1 MTISEGQS
9 LPEAK
14 LMLKTEDGIADRP
27 LSEITKGRSVVIFG
41 LPGAFTGTC
50 SNAHVPSFMR
60 TLPKFKEKGVDE
72 VICVSVN
79 DVFVMEAWGKQTGA
93 TAAGITFASDPD
105 ASFTQ
110 ALGLSFDAG
119 FVRGLPR
126 SHRYALHAVDGVV
139 KVLNLET
146 NPGACD
152 ISAGEGLLQQL

>member
-14 LMLKTEDGIADRP
+14 LMLKTADGLEEVSVTER
-27 LSEITKGRSVVIFG
+27 TKGRSVVIFG

-60 TLPKFKEKGVDE
+60 TLPKFKEAGVDE
-72 VICVSVN
+72 IICVSVN
-79 DVFVMEAWGKQTGA
+79 DVFVMDAWGKQTGA
-93 TAAGITFASDPD
+93 TAAGITFAADPD

-110 ALGLSFDAG
+110 AMGLDFAAG
-119 FVRGLPR
+119 FVRGAPR
-126 SHRYALHAVDGVV
+126 SHRYAMHVLDGVV

-152 ISAGEGLLQQL
+152 ISAGEGLLQKM